1 MSRQVY
7 PSPTPS
13 PRLSEPQPKIPEL
26 QQPNARKSTWEISWW
41 TLPEGGSIRNA
52 RLAGIAVVAITAIV
66 AGGYLVLPIAAW
78 AFVRALTM
86 TLNGCIWL
94 AASISSGTDAWTIVQ
109 TIGKAAAGA
118 FVTPQVSGAI
128 VLLVVVGG
136 LALFG
141 LQRLLG
147 SEEDSPQ

>member
-1 MSRQVY
+1 M
-7 PSPTPS
+7 
-13 PRLSEPQPKIPEL
+13 
-26 QQPNARKSTWEISWW
+26 
-41 TLPEGGSIRNA
+41 
-52 RLAGIAVVAITAIV
+52 AITAIL

-86 TLNGCIWL
+86 TLNGCVWL
-94 AASISSGTDAWTIVQ
+94 AASISSGTDAWTIIQ
-109 TIGKAAAGA
+109 SIGRAAAGA

-128 VLLVVVGG
+128 VMLVVLGG

>member
-1 MSRQVY
+1 
-7 PSPTPS
+7 
-13 PRLSEPQPKIPEL
+13 
-26 QQPNARKSTWEISWW
+26 
-41 TLPEGGSIRNA
+41 
-52 RLAGIAVVAITAIV
+52 
-66 AGGYLVLPIAAW
+66 
-78 AFVRALTM
+78 M

>member
-1 MSRQVY
+1 V
-7 PSPTPS
+7 
-13 PRLSEPQPKIPEL
+13 
-26 QQPNARKSTWEISWW
+26 
-41 TLPEGGSIRNA
+41 
-52 RLAGIAVVAITAIV
+52 AVTAIL

-86 TLNGCIWL
+86 TLNGCVWL
-94 AASISSGTDAWTIVQ
+94 AASISSGTDAWTIIQ
-109 TIGKAAAGA
+109 SIGRAAAGA

-128 VLLVVVGG
+128 VMLVVLGG

>member
-41 TLPEGGSIRNA
+41 TLREGGSIRNA
-52 RLAGIAVVAITAIV
+52 RLAGIGVVAIMA
-66 AGGYLVLPIAAW
+66 VL
-78 AFVRALTM
+78 
-86 TLNGCIWL
+86 
-94 AASISSGTDAWTIVQ
+94 
-109 TIGKAAAGA
+109 AGA

>member
-1 MSRQVY
+1 M
-7 PSPTPS
+7 
-13 PRLSEPQPKIPEL
+13 
-26 QQPNARKSTWEISWW
+26 ARKSIRLVRFGPFSAEPEAPQARNSTWEISWW
-41 TLPEGGSIRNA
+41 ALREGGSIRNA
-52 RLAGIAVVAITAIV
+52 RLAGIGVVAVTAIL
-66 AGGYLVLPIAAW
+66 AGGYLLLPIAGW
-78 AFVRALTM
+78 AVVRALTM

-109 TIGKAAAGA
+109 TVGKAAAGA
-118 FVTPQVSGAI
+118 FVTPQVSAGI
-128 VLLVVVGG
+128 VLLVVVGA

>member
-1 MSRQVY
+1 M
-7 PSPTPS
+7 
-13 PRLSEPQPKIPEL
+13 
-26 QQPNARKSTWEISWW
+26 WEISWW
-41 TLPEGGSIRNA
+41 ALREGGAIRTA
-52 RLAGIAVVAITAIV
+52 RLAGIGVVAVVAILGA
-66 AGGYLVLPIAAW
+66 GYLVLPIAAW
-78 AFVRALTM
+78 AFVRALTS

-94 AASISSGTDAWTIVQ
+94 AASISSGNDAWTIVQ

-128 VLLVVVGG
+128 IMLVVVGA

>member
-1 MSRQVY
+1 MV
-7 PSPTPS
+7 
-13 PRLSEPQPKIPEL
+13 
-26 QQPNARKSTWEISWW
+26 
-41 TLPEGGSIRNA
+41 
-52 RLAGIAVVAITAIV
+52 AVTAIL
-66 AGGYLVLPIAAW
+66 AGGYVVLPIAAW
-78 AFVRALTM
+78 AFVRALTG

-109 TIGKAAAGA
+109 SVGRAAAGA

-128 VLLVVVGG
+128 VMLVVVGG

>member
-1 MSRQVY
+1 MAV
-7 PSPTPS
+7 T
-13 PRLSEPQPKIPEL
+13 
-26 QQPNARKSTWEISWW
+26 
-41 TLPEGGSIRNA
+41 
-52 RLAGIAVVAITAIV
+52 AVVAA
-66 AGGYLVLPIAAW
+66 AYLLLPIAAW
-78 AFVRALTM
+78 AFVRVLTM

-94 AASISSGTDAWTIVQ
+94 AASISSGADVWTIVE
-109 TIGKAAAGA
+109 TIAKAAAGT

-128 VLLVVVGG
+128 VVLIVVGA

>member
-1 MSRQVY
+1 M
-7 PSPTPS
+7 
-13 PRLSEPQPKIPEL
+13 
-26 QQPNARKSTWEISWW
+26 
-41 TLPEGGSIRNA
+41 
-52 RLAGIAVVAITAIV
+52 AITGIL
-66 AGGYLVLPIAAW
+66 AGGYLLLPIAGW

-86 TLNGCIWL
+86 TLNGCMWL

-109 TIGKAAAGA
+109 TIGRAAAGA
-118 FVTPQVSGAI
+118 FVTPQVSGGI

>member
-1 MSRQVY
+1 
-7 PSPTPS
+7 
-13 PRLSEPQPKIPEL
+13 
-26 QQPNARKSTWEISWW
+26 
-41 TLPEGGSIRNA
+41 
-52 RLAGIAVVAITAIV
+52 VVAVTAIL

-86 TLNGCIWL
+86 TLNGCVWL
-94 AASISSGTDAWTIVQ
+94 AASISSGTDAWTIIQ
-109 TIGKAAAGA
+109 SIGRAAAGA

-128 VLLVVVGG
+128 VMLVVLGG

>member
-1 MSRQVY
+1 M
-7 PSPTPS
+7 
-13 PRLSEPQPKIPEL
+13 
-26 QQPNARKSTWEISWW
+26 
-41 TLPEGGSIRNA
+41 
-52 RLAGIAVVAITAIV
+52 VAITAIV
-66 AGGYLVLPIAAW
+66 AGAYLLLPIAAW

-128 VLLVVVGG
+128 VLLVVIGG

-147 SEEDSPQ
+147 SEEDSAQ

>member
-1 MSRQVY
+1 
-7 PSPTPS
+7 
-13 PRLSEPQPKIPEL
+13 
-26 QQPNARKSTWEISWW
+26 
-41 TLPEGGSIRNA
+41 
-52 RLAGIAVVAITAIV
+52 LAGVGVVAVTAVVAA
-66 AGGYLVLPIAAW
+66 AYLLLPIAAW

-86 TLNGCIWL
+86 ALNGCLWL
-94 AASISSGTDAWTIVQ
+94 AASISSGADTWTIIQ

-118 FVTPQVSGAI
+118 FATPQISGVI
-128 VLLVVVGG
+128 VALVIIGA

>member
-1 MSRQVY
+1 MV
-7 PSPTPS
+7 
-13 PRLSEPQPKIPEL
+13 
-26 QQPNARKSTWEISWW
+26 
-41 TLPEGGSIRNA
+41 
-52 RLAGIAVVAITAIV
+52 AVVAVV

-78 AFVRALTM
+78 GFVRALTM

-94 AASISSGTDAWTIVQ
+94 AAAISSGTDTWTIVQ
-109 TIGKAAAGA
+109 TIGKAAAGT

-128 VLLVVVGG
+128 VVLVVIGAF
-136 LALFG
+136 ALFG

>member
-1 MSRQVY
+1 MV
-7 PSPTPS
+7 
-13 PRLSEPQPKIPEL
+13 
-26 QQPNARKSTWEISWW
+26 
-41 TLPEGGSIRNA
+41 
-52 RLAGIAVVAITAIV
+52 AVTAIL

-86 TLNGCIWL
+86 TLNGCVWL
-94 AASISSGTDAWTIVQ
+94 AASISSGTDAWTIIQ
-109 TIGKAAAGA
+109 SIGRAAAGA

-128 VLLVVVGG
+128 VMLVVLGG

>member
-1 MSRQVY
+1 MRA
-7 PSPTPS
+7 S
-13 PRLSEPQPKIPEL
+13 PRRDRTRELQPLIPEPWPG
-26 QQPNARKSTWEISWW
+26 QARNSTWEISWW
-41 TLPEGGSIRNA
+41 GLREGGSIRNA
-52 RLAGIAVVAITAIV
+52 RLAGIGVVAITAIL
-66 AGGYLVLPIAAW
+66 AGGYLLLPIAGW

-109 TIGKAAAGA
+109 TVGKAAAGA

-128 VLLVVVGG
+128 VLLVVVGA

>member
-1 MSRQVY
+1 MSAM
-7 PSPTPS
+7 
-13 PRLSEPQPKIPEL
+13 
-26 QQPNARKSTWEISWW
+26 ARKSIRLVRFGPFSAEPEAPQARNSTWEISWW
-41 TLPEGGSIRNA
+41 ALREGGSIRKA
-52 RLAGIAVVAITAIV
+52 RLAGIGVVAVTAIL

-86 TLNGCIWL
+86 TLNGCVWL
-94 AASISSGTDAWTIVQ
+94 AASISSGTDAWTIIQ
-109 TIGKAAAGA
+109 SIGRAAAGA

-128 VLLVVVGG
+128 VMLVVLGG

>member
-1 MSRQVY
+1 
-7 PSPTPS
+7 
-13 PRLSEPQPKIPEL
+13 
-26 QQPNARKSTWEISWW
+26 
-41 TLPEGGSIRNA
+41 
-52 RLAGIAVVAITAIV
+52 VVAVTAIV

-86 TLNGCIWL
+86 TLNGCIWV
-94 AASISSGTDAWTIVQ
+94 AASISSGADAWTIVQ
-109 TIGKAAAGA
+109 TIGKAAAGT
-118 FVTPQVSGAI
+118 FVTPLVSGLI
-128 VLLVVVGG
+128 VMLVVLGG

>member
-1 MSRQVY
+1 MV
-7 PSPTPS
+7 
-13 PRLSEPQPKIPEL
+13 
-26 QQPNARKSTWEISWW
+26 A
-41 TLPEGGSIRNA
+41 
-52 RLAGIAVVAITAIV
+52 LAAIV
-66 AGGYLVLPIAAW
+66 AGAYLVLPIAAW
-78 AFVRALTM
+78 GFVRALTM

-118 FVTPQVSGAI
+118 FVTPEVSGAI
-128 VLLVVVGG
+128 VLLVVVSG

-147 SEEDSPQ
+147 SEEESSR

>member
-1 MSRQVY
+1 MV
-7 PSPTPS
+7 
-13 PRLSEPQPKIPEL
+13 
-26 QQPNARKSTWEISWW
+26 
-41 TLPEGGSIRNA
+41 
-52 RLAGIAVVAITAIV
+52 AVTAIL
-66 AGGYLVLPIAAW
+66 AGGYVVLPVAAW
-78 AFVRALTM
+78 AFVRALTG

-109 TIGKAAAGA
+109 TVGRAAAGA

-128 VLLVVVGG
+128 VTLVVVGG

>member
-1 MSRQVY
+1 MV
-7 PSPTPS
+7 
-13 PRLSEPQPKIPEL
+13 
-26 QQPNARKSTWEISWW
+26 
-41 TLPEGGSIRNA
+41 
-52 RLAGIAVVAITAIV
+52 AVTAV
-66 AGGYLVLPIAAW
+66 LAGGYLVLPIAAW

-109 TIGKAAAGA
+109 SVGRAAAGA

-128 VLLVVVGG
+128 VMLVVLGG

>member
-1 MSRQVY
+1 M
-7 PSPTPS
+7 
-13 PRLSEPQPKIPEL
+13 
-26 QQPNARKSTWEISWW
+26 ARKSTRLVRFGPFSAELEAPQARNSTWEISWW
-41 TLPEGGSIRNA
+41 TLREGGSIRKA
-52 RLAGIAVVAITAIV
+52 RLAGIGVVAVTAIL

-78 AFVRALTM
+78 AFVRFLTM

-109 TIGKAAAGA
+109 SIGRAAAGA

-128 VLLVVVGG
+128 VMLVVLGG

>member
-1 MSRQVY
+1 
-7 PSPTPS
+7 
-13 PRLSEPQPKIPEL
+13 
-26 QQPNARKSTWEISWW
+26 
-41 TLPEGGSIRNA
+41 
-52 RLAGIAVVAITAIV
+52 VVAVTAIV

-86 TLNGCIWL
+86 TLNGCIWV
-94 AASISSGTDAWTIVQ
+94 AASISSGADAWTIVQ
-109 TIGKAAAGA
+109 TIGKAAAGT
-118 FVTPQVSGAI
+118 FVTPQVSGLI
-128 VLLVVVGG
+128 VMLVVLGG